1 MKEVKRTERG
11 WAGHFCCASDCMFR
25 RNTLLEYGD
34 KKWIVS
40 TVGCQA
46 PYYKKGEIISIG
58 DRRWYETMAFEAI
71 NTDGYLDADITKEIK
86 FISDWGIWGETWANV
101 LEKYNNLPDLAA
113 NDMHEKVVEELMEK
127 IKGDK
132 MKYRLVKEDKLRRL
146 IESDMLCNELFAYG
160 VDNWTGYDD
169 VKFPDIDDI
178 EKELN
183 KYNIAEVEE

>member
-71 NTDGYLDADITKEIK
+71 NTDGYLDADVTKEIE
-86 FISDWGIWGETWANV
+86 FNSEWCICGETWEEV
-101 LEKYNNLPDLAA
+101 MEKYEHPDLAA

-127 IKGDK
+127 IKG
-132 MKYRLVKEDKLRRL
+132 E
-146 IESDMLCNELFAYG
+146 
-160 VDNWTGYDD
+160 
-169 VKFPDIDDI
+169 
-178 EKELN
+178 
-183 KYNIAEVEE
+183 